1 MVTISLMV
9 TRSGHRMDSRQLW
22 MGLPGCSLGVFRRM
36 LRPGSRADLRAL
48 SCLSEVRCDLKL
60 AS

>member
-1 MVTISLMV
+1 ME
-9 TRSGHRMDSRQLW
+9 RMQLW

-36 LRPGSRADLRAL
+36 LRAGSRADLKAL
-48 SCLSEVRCDLKL
+48 SCLSEVRCDLRL